1 MPNFKAPK
9 PEKDYFQ
16 KPNFYPADLRYKM
29 SLFLKIKNGELKYK
43 ISANFVIT

>member
-16 KPNFYPADLRYKM
+16 KPNFYPADLRFIQFSTGFIRVLHCAKQE
-29 SLFLKIKNGELKYK
+29 NGDY
-43 ISANFVIT
+43 T